1 MINEPWY
8 VPSNLGWIEVI
19 CGGMFSGKT
28 EELIRRAK
36 RAYIAGQ
43 NVIIVKPAIDNR
55 YSDSDVV
62 SHNQTALPG
71 IKVDTSDQIVLL
83 TSSAQVVC
91 IDEAQFFDDR
101 IVDVANT
108 LANDGKRVIIAG
120 LDMDFEGKPFEPMP
134 NLLAIAEYVT
144 KLHAICA
151 ESGAIANY
159 SQRIVEK
166 EGQVLVGEK
175 EAYEPR
181 ARHCFRPPN
190 DIKRGK
196 TLPPLKAPEDALKP
210 ENKTN
215 E

>member
-1 MINEPWY
+1 
-8 VPSNLGWIEVI
+8 
-19 CGGMFSGKT
+19 
-28 EELIRRAK
+28 
-36 RAYIAGQ
+36 
-43 NVIIVKPAIDNR
+43 
-55 YSDSDVV
+55 
-62 SHNQTALPG
+62 
-71 IKVDTSDQIVLL
+71 
-83 TSSAQVVC
+83 
-91 IDEAQFFDDR
+91 
-101 IVDVANT
+101 VDVANT

-175 EAYEPR
+175 DAYEPR
-181 ARHCFRPPN
+181 ARHCFRPPT
-190 DIKRGK
+190 DKKRGK
-196 TLPPLKAPEDALKP
+196 TLPPLKAPEDTLQRK
-210 ENKTN
+210 NITN